1 MSSCGSV
8 HSYRSGI
15 LPPRSLRSAFLSQV
29 RFLRHSKRVVACAAA
44 DDERQEQLLA
54 SITFIGLTGTL
65 ALAAGAV
72 SGVNIVQTLK
82 WDDASGISFGLQLFL
97 PLLLLDAALFVP
109 SYSIPG
115 TVLTREYSR
124 RVGDSTDAS
133 YASAARDLQ
142 QQKTIDLAAVVDECS
157 SSRRPDSWQLLLALY
172 PVMLS
177 KIQDDLKRF
186 PFPVC
191 CPLPVV
197 SWCLTIGQ
205 LGQAVGLY
213 YVMLLLSPLCLY
225 MSSSDSLLS

>member
-1 MSSCGSV
+1 V
-8 HSYRSGI
+8 
-15 LPPRSLRSAFLSQV
+15 
-29 RFLRHSKRVVACAAA
+29 A

-72 SGVNIVQTLK
+72 SGVNIVQTLQ

-97 PLLLLDAALFVP
+97 PLILLDAALFVP

-115 TVLTREYSR
+115 TVLATECSR

-133 YASAARDLQ
+133 HASAARDLQ
-142 QQKTIDLAAVVDECS
+142 QQKIIDLAAVVEECS
-157 SSRRPDSWQLLLALY
+157 SSRRPGSWQLLLALY

-177 KIQDDLKRF
+177 KIQDDLQRF

-205 LGQAVGLY
+205 LGQALGL
-213 YVMLLLSPLCLY
+213 YVMLLLSPLCLQVTHCC
-225 MSSSDSLLS
+225 SHCNCHCT